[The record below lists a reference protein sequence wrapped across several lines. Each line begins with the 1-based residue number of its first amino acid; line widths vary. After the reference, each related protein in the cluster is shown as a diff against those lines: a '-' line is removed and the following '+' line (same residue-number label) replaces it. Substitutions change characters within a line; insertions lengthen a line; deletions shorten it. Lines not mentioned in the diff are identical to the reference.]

1 MCPSVRPS
9 RICLAFVRVQTIALT
24 IMKLCMRLHKYPLQ
38 SEFYGFLPPPEKYA
52 FFGKKCVF
60 HFFRSISKTIQL
72 FQLFSTP
79 IEKTAKYQYKIM
91 VFSFKII
98 PMLKLRDI
106 FKLFLKV
113 YLLT

>member
-1 MCPSVRPS
+1 MHPDKNFIIEYNVCKARGQLVTYTKIEMCPSFLPS
-9 RICLAFVRVQTIALT
+9 QICLAFVSVQTIALT

-72 FQLFSTP
+72 F
-79 IEKTAKYQYKIM
+79 
-91 VFSFKII
+91 
-98 PMLKLRDI
+98 
-106 FKLFLKV
+106 
-113 YLLT
+113 